1 MKFITFTKAA
11 SGKTLTLSK
20 AGKEA
25 IWGYFFISP
34 WIVGLLA
41 FSALPILS
49 AVYYGFTRYDIFS
62 APVWIGLT
70 NYKKMFTD
78 DPLFWKSLYNTAY
91 YVCVSVP
98 LRLLLAFALAMLLNS
113 KIRGMAVYRSL
124 IYLPMVVPI
133 VAAAIL
139 ASWILHPRIGIMN
152 YLLNLLK
159 IPAIRWMVTERWSK
173 PAIVLVSLWRIGE
186 TMIIFLAGLQGIP
199 TQLYEAADIDG
210 AASSIKLF
218 RITIPMLTPV
228 ILFNLVIDII
238 HSFQV
243 FAFALIMTRGGPLNS
258 SLFFVLYIYQQGFN
272 FFHMGYACGLATVLF
287 LIVLGLTILVFRSS
301 ESWVYYE
308 AEGK

>member
-1 MKFITFTKAA
+1 MKFIAYRESRKGL
-11 SGKTLTLSK
+11 SLTR
-20 AGKEA
+20 AGKDA

-34 WIVGLLA
+34 WIIGLIA

-49 AVYYGFTRYDIFS
+49 AIYYGFTRYDIFTP
-62 APVWIGLT
+62 PVWIGLA
-70 NYKKMFTD
+70 NFKKMFTA

-91 YVCVSVP
+91 YVCISVP
-98 LRLLLAFALAMLLNS
+98 LRLLLAFTLAMLLNS
-113 KIRGMAVYRSL
+113 RIRGMAVYRSL
-124 IYLPMVVPI
+124 VYLPMVVPI

-139 ASWILHPRIGIMN
+139 ASWILHPRIGVMN
-152 YLLNLLK
+152 YLLSLLK

-186 TMIIFLAGLQGIP
+186 SMIIFLAGLQGIP
-199 TQLYEAADIDG
+199 TQLYEAAAIDG
-210 AASSIKLF
+210 ATPRIKLL

-228 ILFNLVIDII
+228 ILFNLIIDII

-243 FAFALIMTRGGPLNS
+243 FAFAMIMTKGGPLNS
-258 SLFFVLYIYQQGFN
+258 SLFFVLYIYQQSFN

-287 LIVLGLTILVFRSS
+287 FIILGLTILVFRSS

-308 AEGK
+308 AEGR

>member
-1 MKFITFTKAA
+1 MKFIVSNKDRAGTGW
-11 SGKTLTLSK
+11 SLTRE
-20 AGKEA
+20 GKEA

-34 WIVGLLA
+34 WIVGLIA
-41 FSALPILS
+41 FSAIPILS
-49 AVYYGFTRYDIFS
+49 AIYYGFTRYDIFTP
-62 APVWIGLT
+62 PVWIGLT
-70 NYKKMFTD
+70 NYRKMFTD

-91 YVCVSVP
+91 YVCISVP
-98 LRLLLAFALAMLLNS
+98 LRLLLAFSLAMLLNS
-113 KIRGMAVYRSL
+113 RIRGMAVYRSL
-124 IYLPMVVPI
+124 IYIPMVVPI

-152 YLLNLLK
+152 YLLSFMK

-186 TMIIFLAGLQGIP
+186 TTIIFLAGLQGIP

-210 AASSIKLF
+210 ATPRVKLF

-228 ILFNLVIDII
+228 ILFNLIIDII

-243 FAFALIMTRGGPLNS
+243 FAFALIMTKGGPLNS
-258 SLFFVLYIYQQGFN
+258 SLFFVLYIYQQSFN

-308 AEGK
+308 AEGR